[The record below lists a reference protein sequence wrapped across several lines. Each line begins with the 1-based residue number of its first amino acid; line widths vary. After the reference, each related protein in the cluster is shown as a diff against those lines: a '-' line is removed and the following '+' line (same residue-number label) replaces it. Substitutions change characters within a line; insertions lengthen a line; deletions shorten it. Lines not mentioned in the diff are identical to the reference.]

1 MYTIAMDSGGQTR
14 VGASQELG
22 LGIRDGSLRGGLSS
36 DRIRLSERWKELV
49 GPEIPAWEE
58 NTEREQCFS
67 NESTGEDGAA

>member
-1 MYTIAMDSGGQTR
+1 VSVGRIFERIVVQLGVHR
-14 VGASQELG
+14 VPGVA
-22 LGIRDGSLRGGLSS
+22 
-36 DRIRLSERWKELV
+36 KELV

>member
-36 DRIRLSERWKELV
+36 DRIRLSERWKDIRKDSRTA
-49 GPEIPAWEE
+49 GCSPCS
-58 NTEREQCFS
+58 ERCEGTCRS
-67 NESTGEDGAA
+67 